1 MSAVLLL
8 ADLHLRPHGGAMN
21 QAFIELLDGP
31 ARTAGA
37 VFILGD
43 LFEVWIGDRDGLVA
57 YPDEIAALARLSAAG
72 VPVFFQ
78 HGNRDFLVGRRFV
91 AATGAN
97 LLPDPVVRT
106 LGGQTTLLSHGD
118 LYCTDDIGYQK
129 WRRFSR
135 NRLAQRVFLSLPR
148 ALREKI
154 AGGVRSESRAAKQG
168 KAMDIMDVNQDAIVQ
183 ALREHGTVR
192 MIHGHTHR
200 PALHT
205 LDIDNVGH
213 QRAVLGDWRN
223 EDPSRFEAMLVNEQG
238 RISRIT
244 WPWPAK
250 LDSSAAA

>member
-31 ARTAGA
+31 AHNAGA

-43 LFEVWIGDRDGLVA
+43 LFEVWIGDRDGLAA

-72 VPVFFQ
+72 IPVFFQ
-78 HGNRDFLVGRRFV
+78 HGNRDFLVGKRFA
-91 AATGAN
+91 AATGVS

-106 LGGQTTLLSHGD
+106 LGGQPTLLSHGD
-118 LYCTDDIGYQK
+118 LYCIDDIGYQK

-135 NRLAQRVFLSLPR
+135 NPLAQRVFLSLPR

-154 AGGVRSESRAAKQG
+154 AGGVQNESRAAKQD
-168 KAMDIMDVNQDAIVQ
+168 KAVNIMDVNHDAIAQ
-183 ALREHGTVR
+183 ALREHSTVR

-200 PALHT
+200 PALHA
-205 LDIDNVGH
+205 LSIDDVGH
-213 QRAVLGDWRN
+213 ERAVLGDWRT
-223 EDPSRFEAMLVNEQG
+223 DPPQFEAMLVNEQG

-244 WPWPAK
+244 WPWPAR
-250 LDSSAAA
+250 LDSSVAA